1 MSGSVLE
8 FYSPVGLIRN
18 NNSTETLLMK
28 KKYSAGTRYMVPGNV
43 MDFVWPGTCDS
54 KEIVVD

>member
-1 MSGSVLE
+1 VSGNVFE
-8 FYSPVGLIRN
+8 FYFPVRLIRN
-18 NNSTETLLMK
+18 DNFTETLLMK

-43 MDFVWPGTCDS
+43 MDFVWPDACDP